1 MNIKRKRATS
11 VRVGDLKIG
20 QTFVEDE
27 AVFMR
32 VRFEEALYCHNC
44 DEDIDIGQEFQC
56 LAVELRTGEIYDFES
71 YSIVEPIE
79 CEVVEI

>member
-1 MNIKRKRATS
+1 MNIKRKKVKNLQ
-11 VRVGDLKIG
+11 VRELKIG
-20 QTFVEDE
+20 QTFVEDGE
-27 AVFMR
+27 VFMR

-71 YSIVEPIE
+71 YSIVEPID